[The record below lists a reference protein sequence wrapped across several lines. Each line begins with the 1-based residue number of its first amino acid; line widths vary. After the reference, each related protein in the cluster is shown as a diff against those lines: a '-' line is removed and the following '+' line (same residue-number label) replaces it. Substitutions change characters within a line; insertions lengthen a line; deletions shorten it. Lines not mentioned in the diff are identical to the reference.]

1 MNLGKAIQDIRDRNN
16 MTQEELGKMLHVTR
30 QTISNCENEK
40 SYPDLI
46 TLIEISDMFDI
57 SLDTMLKGDRDMTE
71 KLNKEIN
78 WGKRLKIILPV
89 AVAAI
94 LLGVAMF
101 FWLYWG
107 IVPVKS
113 SEVEITHKASY
124 TEHYEVDGIDQG
136 PEFCIDFY
144 WKLNNGKCI
153 EVRNSKANDAASP
166 DKQIVVPYAT
176 YKIPFDDRG
185 DFPGEYEQEISQ
197 DTPFTDED
205 VLVIEFKDKTVEY
218 HLKEIAEEAGIQ

>member
-16 MTQEELGKMLHVTR
+16 MTQEELGEMLHVTR
-30 QTISNCENEK
+30 QTISNWENEK

-101 FWLYWG
+101 LWLYWG

-124 TEHYEVDGIDQG
+124 TEHYEVDGVDQG
-136 PEFCIDFY
+136 PE
-144 WKLNNGKCI
+144 
-153 EVRNSKANDAASP
+153 
-166 DKQIVVPYAT
+166 
-176 YKIPFDDRG
+176 YKIYLHRCRQKRC
-185 DFPGEYEQEISQ
+185 GETISSVSLR
-197 DTPFTDED
+197 F
-205 VLVIEFKDKTVEY
+205 LI
-218 HLKEIAEEAGIQ
+218 